1 MLEAASSLDSLEFGI
16 GPHLNHVHIICS
28 IHFNAKL
35 SLTDGYDDSLTDS
48 DWVKWFVVDIMV
60 FVIVKWRNEGSLE
73 ILHEQS

>member
-1 MLEAASSLDSLEFGI
+1 M
-16 GPHLNHVHIICS
+16 ICS
-28 IHFNAKL
+28 IHFNDKL

-60 FVIVKWRNEGSLE
+60 FVIVKWRNEGSLV